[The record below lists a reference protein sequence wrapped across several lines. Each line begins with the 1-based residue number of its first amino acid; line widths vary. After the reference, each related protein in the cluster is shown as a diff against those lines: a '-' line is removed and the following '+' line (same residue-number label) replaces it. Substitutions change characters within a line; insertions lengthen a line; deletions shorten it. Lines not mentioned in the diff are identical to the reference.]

1 MSQHSSTS
9 SAIDSESDATPRV
22 QKVKQTKTSYP
33 VQAVL
38 TWKYTRVPIDKTSE
52 AAIKALDSRTLQK
65 IKNDG
70 DGKKRPQ
77 NTSSAGFEH
86 TMIHNRSAA
95 GHNLLPFH
103 TLDSL
108 TLCST
113 ARLSGAP
120 STPAI
125 FLKVPRP

>member
-9 SAIDSESDATPRV
+9 SAIDSVYDATPRV
-22 QKVKQTKTSYP
+22 QKVKQTETSYP

-38 TWKYTRVPIDKTSE
+38 TWKYTYVPIAKTGE
-52 AAIKALDSRTLQK
+52 AAIKALYSKTLH

-77 NTSSAGFEH
+77 NTSGAGFEH
-86 TMIHNRSAA
+86 TLINNLSAA
-95 GHNLLPFH
+95 GHDPFPFN
-103 TLDSL
+103 TLDSP

-113 ARLSGAP
+113 ARLSRLLNP
-120 STPAI
+120 C
-125 FLKVPRP
+125 